1 MKLGQA
7 VSFAIRLLLS
17 AVFAV
22 FAVIHIQ
29 HMLSPDWASIGLHW
43 RVVDVFYSLMAII
56 VIAGFMNN
64 ARASVIALY
73 SYSLS
78 QLAIIA
84 LLAVLDKTWLPYTSF
99 QGANVLLAVAILHVL
114 ALVGEGFVI
123 KQRIDH
129 FKALSASRIHA

>member
-17 AVFAV
+17 AMFAI

-29 HMLSPDWASIGLHW
+29 HILSPDWSSMSIHW
-43 RVVDVFYSLMAII
+43 RIVDVFYSLMALI

-84 LLAVLDKTWLPYTSF
+84 FLAISSKTWLPYTSF
-99 QGANVLLAVAILHVL
+99 QGADVLLAVAVLHVL
-114 ALVGEGFVI
+114 ALLGEGFVI
-123 KQRIDH
+123 KQRIDY
-129 FKALSASRIHA
+129 FKSMRESQIHA